1 MKKLLRRPAVQ
12 ELLAASLAFYV
23 RLVHAT
29 TRWTIINQAA
39 AESFWNSH
47 DPVVACFW
55 HGRMMMMFPCW
66 PKGLPF
72 SMVHSDHADGLLMS
86 RITRRFGYG
95 HVFATRKG
103 GGPSLLRAMVRVLRA
118 GSTVGITPDGPR
130 GPRMRASPGAIAVA
144 KLAQVAILPISFSI
158 TRRRVLGT
166 WDRMTIALPFG
177 RGVYVWGEPIRV
189 PKDADEA
196 QQEMLRQRLED
207 ELNRITAEADRAC
220 GQIVVEP
227 APAAVT
233 PGTSTR

>member
-12 ELLAASLAFYV
+12 EVLAALAAAYV

-29 TRWTIINQAA
+29 TRWTIINGAA
-39 AESFWNSH
+39 AESFWSNRE
-47 DPVVACFW
+47 PVIVCFW
-55 HGRMMMMFPCW
+55 HGRMMMLFPCW

-72 SMVHSDHADGLLMS
+72 AMVHSDHADGLLMS

-103 GGPSLLRAMVRVLRA
+103 GGPSLLRAMVRVVRS

-144 KLAQVAILPISFSI
+144 KLTQAALLPLSFSVA
-158 TRRRVLGT
+158 RRRVLGS
-166 WDRMTIALPFG
+166 WDRMAIAFPFG
-177 RGVYVWGEPIRV
+177 RGVYIWGEPIRV
-189 PKDADEA
+189 PKDADET
-196 QQEMLRQRLED
+196 QQETLRQRLED

-220 GQIVVEP
+220 GQSLVEP
-227 APAAVT
+227 APAPVA
-233 PGTSTR
+233 PGASTR